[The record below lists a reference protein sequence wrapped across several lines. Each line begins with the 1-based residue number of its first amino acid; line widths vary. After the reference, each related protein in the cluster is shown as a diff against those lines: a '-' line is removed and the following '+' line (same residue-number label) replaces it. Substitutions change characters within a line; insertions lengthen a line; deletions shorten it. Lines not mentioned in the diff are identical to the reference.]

1 MGVQSRK
8 TNDLKVN
15 KKQNVHYTY
24 RQNDDGIIEKV
35 EVNEQ
40 PNNMADSGWDFES
53 INDDYYNAWNEFEG
67 VKSQINTDNGFES
80 IDINSNGVG
89 IIVESGKNKFRH
101 EVSSEFCSPPCA
113 EFIKTGDCKHIRA
126 MKAHNEALKA
136 LQEKIGDSTDP
147 DAAFNR
153 FDTEYAN
160 PDNIV
165 LTVDDEEAG
174 L

>member
-67 VKSQINTDNGFES
+67 VKSQINTDNGFEW
-80 IDINSNGVG
+80 
-89 IIVESGKNKFRH
+89 RWYH
-101 EVSSEFCSPPCA
+101 C
-113 EFIKTGDCKHIRA
+113 
-126 MKAHNEALKA
+126 
-136 LQEKIGDSTDP
+136 
-147 DAAFNR
+147 
-153 FDTEYAN
+153 
-160 PDNIV
+160 
-165 LTVDDEEAG
+165 
-174 L
+174 